1 MKKIAL
7 VVAGGN
13 GARMN
18 SDIPKQFLML
28 KNKPILMYS
37 IEKFV
42 QFDKIIL
49 VLPKGQTN
57 YWQKLCLNYNHN
69 F

>member
-1 MKKIAL
+1 MKKNAL
-7 VVAGGN
+7 IVAGGN
-13 GARMN
+13 GSRMN

-42 QFDKIIL
+42 QFDNIIL
-49 VLPKGQTN
+49 VFPKD
-57 YWQKLCLNYNHN
+57 KLITAKTL
-69 F
+69 FKL